1 MGGATYRRDTMTVRT
16 GILGRLAAPFGSRS
30 RDRPYR
36 CRRCETSFE
45 LQHHVCPECGSYTV
59 ERAVWVS

>member
-1 MGGATYRRDTMTVRT
+1 MTART
-16 GILGRLAAPFGSRS
+16 GILGRLTAPFES

-36 CRRCETSFE
+36 CRRCGMQFE

-59 ERAVWVS
+59 ERDAWVS

>member
-1 MGGATYRRDTMTVRT
+1 MDGVGECGRTMTART
-16 GILGRLAAPFGSRS
+16 GILGRLTAPFES

-36 CRRCETSFE
+36 CQRCGTPFE

-59 ERAVWVS
+59 DRDAWVS